1 MTKKNHRLFVVV
13 AFTALSV
20 MAQAQML
27 PSKLL
32 GHEQQIDD
40 IIKGM
45 TPAINIQRI
54 PTGGRTYE
62 YLSEDPL
69 LSGMLSLRLLKGGC
83 PTTDAHNEIAAG
95 DHRPRLFLT
104 YWDVNCRDKK
114 KRTI

>member
-69 LSGMLSLRLLKGGC
+69 LSGMLSLRLLKGGM
-83 PTTDAHNEIAAG
+83 P
-95 DHRPRLFLT
+95 DHR
-104 YWDVNCRDKK
+104 
-114 KRTI
+114 RTQRNSRGRSPSAAILNILGCKL